1 MTVLPLQD
9 VVSYNEKHNQP
20 NGEGNRDGSDRNFSN
35 NHGVEGLV
43 ADDAIVQR
51 RRASQRAMLA
61 TLLLSQGTPMLLAG
75 DEQGHS
81 QQGNNNAYC
90 QDNATTWLDWP
101 TADDALIDYV
111 AALIALRRRIPALQ
125 QDRWWQ
131 QDDGSVQWLNAQ
143 GQVLDAQQWGAR
155 RSVHADPAVAALAAA
170 GQRHAANGGDEVAGR
185 RLAGCRPFTQ
195 EDSRAVLPAWHQ
207 DARSLCV
214 LVRK

>member
-1 MTVLPLQD
+1 M
-9 VVSYNEKHNQP
+9 
-20 NGEGNRDGSDRNFSN
+20 EGP
-35 NHGVEGLV
+35 V

-61 TLLLSQGTPMLLAG
+61 TLLLSRERRCCWPAMNRDTASRGTTTPIAG
-75 DEQGHS
+75 
-81 QQGNNNAYC
+81 
-90 QDNATTWLDWP
+90 TTPPRLDWS
-101 TADDALIDYV
+101 TADDALTDYV

-143 GQVLDAQQWGAR
+143 GQVLDAQQWEQGDLFMQILLSQRWLLLVNATPQTVEMR
-155 RSVHADPAVAALAAA
+155 LPEGDWQVVA
-170 GQRHAANGGDEVAGR
+170 
-185 RLAGCRPFTQ
+185 PFTQ
-195 EDSRAVLPAWHQ
+195 EDSRAVLPAAP

>member
-1 MTVLPLQD
+1 
-9 VVSYNEKHNQP
+9 
-20 NGEGNRDGSDRNFSN
+20 
-35 NHGVEGLV
+35 
-43 ADDAIVQR
+43 
-51 RRASQRAMLA
+51 
-61 TLLLSQGTPMLLAG
+61 MLLAG

-90 QDNATTWLDWP
+90 QDNATTWLDWS
-101 TADDALIDYV
+101 TADDALTDYV

-143 GQVLDAQQWGAR
+143 GQVLDAQQWEQGDLFMQILLSQRWLLLVNATPQTVEMR
-155 RSVHADPAVAALAAA
+155 LPEGDWQVVA
-170 GQRHAANGGDEVAGR
+170 
-185 RLAGCRPFTQ
+185 PFTQ